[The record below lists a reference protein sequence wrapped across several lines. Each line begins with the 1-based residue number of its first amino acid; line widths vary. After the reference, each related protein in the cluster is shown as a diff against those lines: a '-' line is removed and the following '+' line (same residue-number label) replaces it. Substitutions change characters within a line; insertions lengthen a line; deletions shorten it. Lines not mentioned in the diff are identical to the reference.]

1 MGTEPEAEE
10 ADNIATEVTET
21 EAIETADAEDF
32 ELTDSSISD
41 LIIKN
46 DNNQMTQKEFFKVFL
61 MGLQQ
66 NITTKQKLI
75 KIEKILEDT
84 DTRLEELEIV
94 KKAASEAPTEPEVI
108 PEVDETP
115 VVEAEAAPVE
125 EAEEA
130 PAIEVETAQVVTEEE
145 AEEPEDITTQV
156 EKVEKTRTSRKRSQK
171 ASETQR
177 ESRPK
182 RTRVV

>member
-1 MGTEPEAEE
+1 MGKPEETAAEEIAVEAPEIEAPETVKEITEPEAEE
-10 ADNIATEVTET
+10 ADSIATEVTET
-21 EAIETADAEDF
+21 EAIDTADAEDF

-75 KIEKILEDT
+75 KIEKRLEDT

-94 KKAASEAPTEPEVI
+94 ETAASEAPTEPEDI
-108 PEVDETP
+108 PEFDDTP
-115 VVEAEAAPVE
+115 VVEAEVAPVV
-125 EAEEA
+125 EA
-130 PAIEVETAQVVTEEE
+130 
-145 AEEPEDITTQV
+145 
-156 EKVEKTRTSRKRSQK
+156 
-171 ASETQR
+171 
-177 ESRPK
+177 
-182 RTRVV
+182 